1 MHILVFLNDDSA
13 SLRVA
18 ARLSRCLSARCTCV
32 DSREAMQ
39 AALAAQPFDAAILAL
54 PPAVGGSEIPT
65 LDDLL
70 AARLPV
76 LVQTSEYGA
85 LCKSLYAR
93 KPIMDYVVG
102 EDEEAERQMV
112 EVLRRFQR
120 NRHTRAL
127 VVDDSAAY
135 RAQLSFLLHTQ
146 GLEVLTAEDGVKALA
161 LLEQHPVSLMLTDYQ
176 MPNMD
181 GLALTRAVRRMFGKQ
196 ELAVLVLTASEE
208 SQATDFIKSGA
219 NDFLYKP
226 FTREELTCRVNQNL
240 DLIYLLADTQ
250 DMADRDFLTRLYNRR
265 YFMGRIAERFSK
277 GMAVRQPMAVV
288 MLDIDHFKR
297 INDTYGHDAGDDA
310 IRSLARLLADAVD
323 EVGAVVARMGGEEF
337 AIWLPM
343 AGAAVGEWLE
353 SVRVRVAQTPVE
365 TASGELWQTVS
376 IGWCDNSSR
385 HHDALASAL
394 TAADAALYAAKAGGR
409 NRVCQALDEV
419 CQQPVAMS

>member
-1 MHILVFLNDDSA
+1 MRRFFL
-13 SLRVA
+13 
-18 ARLSRCLSARCTCV
+18 
-32 DSREAMQ
+32 
-39 AALAAQPFDAAILAL
+39 F
-54 PPAVGGSEIPT
+54 PPAVGGLEVPT
-65 LDDLL
+65 LNDLL

-102 EDEEAERQMV
+102 
-112 EVLRRFQR
+112 
-120 NRHTRAL
+120 
-127 VVDDSAAY
+127 VDDSAAY
-135 RAQLSFLLHTQ
+135 RAQLSFLLQTQ
-146 GLEVLTAEDGVKALA
+146 GLEVLTAEDGVKVLA
-161 LLEQHPVSLMLTDYQ
+161 LLEQHPVSLM
-176 MPNMD
+176 
-181 GLALTRAVRRMFGKQ
+181 
-196 ELAVLVLTASEE
+196 LTASEE

-250 DMADRDFLTRLYNRR
+250 DMADRDFLTRLYNWR
-265 YFMGRIAERFSK
+265 YFMGRVAERFDR
-277 GMAVRQPMAVV
+277 GLAAQQPMAVV

-310 IRSLARLLADAVD
+310 IRALARLLVDAVD

-343 AGAAVGEWLE
+343 AGSAVADWLE

-365 TASGELWQTVS
+365 TASGALWQTVS
-376 IGWCDNSSR
+376 IGWCDNSAR
-385 HHDALASAL
+385 HHDALESAL

-409 NRVCQALDEV
+409 NRVHQAVDLP
-419 CQQPVAMS
+419 QQSVALN